1 MKSPNINQQDGKREV
16 SSHGRF
22 QVGSWSTLPSET
34 SRTQGSRGKVGLV
47 PLTQDSGYTVSKV
60 MTEGTFTRS
69 QQRKDNEGLF
79 LPPLSFPCRP
89 PACPGIFPGPS
100 LLCGL
105 EMAPWPLSCLTLLKV
120 PSEHILSPFR
130 VGMSSATHRN
140 TQDTCHLLV
149 RQLTCQW
156 LGTHTWN
163 RYQRR
168 QPSCGS

>member
-1 MKSPNINQQDGKREV
+1 MSA
-16 SSHGRF
+16 
-22 QVGSWSTLPSET
+22 T

-47 PLTQDSGYTVSKV
+47 PLTQGSGYTVSKV
-60 MTEGTFTRS
+60 MTEATFTGS

-79 LPPLSFPCRP
+79 LSPLSFPCDRL
-89 PACPGIFPGPS
+89 PAQVSSQGSPCCVGWRWLPG
-100 LLCGL
+100 L
-105 EMAPWPLSCLTLLKV
+105 LSCLTLLKV
-120 PSEHILSPFR
+120 PSADILFPFP

-149 RQLTCQW
+149 RPLTCQW

-163 RYQRR
+163 RSGNQRR